1 VDAAVWQVRVQKELT
16 MNFGALK
23 EAGGAVLDKVQQ
35 KANETMNDANKL
47 LALLQDAGYQV
58 EEFEVEV
65 KAIPKLTIG
74 VKATTAVSDTKLE
87 AIIKAN
93 KENDVIVMVLTALE
107 QANRFRSR
115 VDLKTIELK
124 SLKIE
129 IEGTP
134 SVKLQWKEKEAAA
147 AAAGS

>member
-1 VDAAVWQVRVQKELT
+1 
-16 MNFGALK
+16 MNFGGLK
-23 EAGGAVLDKVQQ
+23 DLGGVVLDKVQQ
-35 KANETMNDANKL
+35 KANETMNDAIKL
-47 LALLQDAGYQV
+47 LALLQEAGYQV
-58 EEFEVEV
+58 EEFEVDI

-74 VKATTAVSDTKLE
+74 VKATAAASDSKLD

-93 KENDVIVMVLTALE
+93 KENDAIVMVLTALE
-107 QANRFRSR
+107 QANKFRSK

-124 SLKIE
+124 GLKIE
-129 IEGTP
+129 FDGTP